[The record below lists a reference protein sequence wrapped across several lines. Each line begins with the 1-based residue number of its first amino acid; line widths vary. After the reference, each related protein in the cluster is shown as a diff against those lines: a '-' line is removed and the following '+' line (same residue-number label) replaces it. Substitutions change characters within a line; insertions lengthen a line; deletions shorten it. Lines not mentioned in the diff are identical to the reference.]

1 MGMCKFKVT
10 FRNDETG
17 EKKTCTVKATSIC
30 LAIEAAART
39 LMFSRTITKAE
50 LVK

>member
-1 MGMCKFKVT
+1 MQKFKVT
-10 FRNDETG
+10 YTNDITG
-17 EKKTCTVKATSIC
+17 KTKTCTVKATSIC

-39 LMFSRTITKAE
+39 LMFNCTITKAE